1 MFKNTSQEFKA
12 QLLKELIAFENNNI
26 PTKENEE
33 SVSTVLAGYVHY
45 RAGDDI
51 GKVELEVGFNDVVSS
66 LVKYKTGKT
75 SIVINHN
82 DFSNKIF
89 SVLEAIIAH
98 ELGHYLSGHLD
109 KDDHSYLS
117 LYETESK
124 TAIDIGDQEGHIYWS
139 ARCIT
144 EGGYIVREMQA
155 DMLAARFVG
164 IGKIFHMQM
173 SDAFEHD
180 NLTVAIEK
188 LNRLKYLNDCFKED
202 VTPANGYEMAIE
214 FIKPGSDQN
223 QNT

>member
-109 KDDHSYLS
+109 KNDHSYLS

-124 TAIDIGDQEGHIYWS
+124 ETFDAADQAGHIYWS
-139 ARCIT
+139 ARSIA
-144 EGGYIVREMQA
+144 EGGYLIREMQA
-155 DMLAARFVG
+155 DAFAIHFVG
-164 IGKIFHMQM
+164 IDRVFHMQM
-173 SDAFEHD
+173 TDAFDHD
-180 NLTVAIEK
+180 NLTVSIEK
-188 LNRLKYLNDCFKED
+188 MNRLKHLNGQFKGME
-202 VTPANGYEMAIE
+202 TPTDGYQMAIE